1 MLETLEASNTALTDI
16 DLSNNLEIKNLNLA
30 GCSSMHILDVTK
42 NVALVNLNVSGTSLA
57 TLDVTKNVAL
67 ATLTINGCPITTLKT
82 IKSLPIIGQY
92 VVPDGELGVVFY
104 STDSVVKIVSKDVT
118 IAEWGYYGT
127 TTNANS
133 KTDGESNTDKIVA
146 KSPAAQWS
154 RAKGSS
160 WYLPAL
166 DELKA
171 VYNNKSK
178 LNATLSSPSVG
189 GTQFGTN
196 YYWSS
201 TEDSNSNAY
210 SVDFSSGSTYYY
222 GYKDGTSSVRAVR
235 AL

>member
-1 MLETLEASNTALTDI
+1 MKL
-16 DLSNNLEIKNLNLA
+16 KQ
-30 GCSSMHILDVTK
+30 
-42 NVALVNLNVSGTSLA
+42 
-57 TLDVTKNVAL
+57 
-67 ATLTINGCPITTLKT
+67 NG
-82 IKSLPIIGQY
+82 
-92 VVPDGELGVVFY
+92 
-104 STDSVVKIVSKDVT
+104 
-118 IAEWGYYGT
+118 GYYGT

-146 KSPAAQWS
+146 KSPAAQWC
-154 RAKGSS
+154 RAKGTS

-201 TEDSNSNAY
+201 TEYSNYSAY
-210 SVDFSSGSTYYY
+210 YVSFSSGNADYDP
-222 GYKDGTSSVRAVR
+222 KDRTCSVRAVR

>member
-1 MLETLEASNTALTDI
+1 
-16 DLSNNLEIKNLNLA
+16 
-30 GCSSMHILDVTK
+30 MHILDVTK
-42 NVALVNLNVSGTSLA
+42 NVALVNLNVGGTSLE
-57 TLDVTKNVAL
+57 TLDVSKNVAL
-67 ATLTINGCPITTLKT
+67 VTLTINGCPITSLKT

-92 VVPDGELGVVFY
+92 VVPDGVLGVVFY
-104 STDSVVKIVSKDVT
+104 STDSVVKIVSKDET
-118 IAEWGYYGT
+118 KAEWGYYGT

-146 KSPAAQWS
+146 KSPAAQWC

-201 TEDSNSNAY
+201 TESNNSDA
-210 SVDFSSGSTYYY
+210 STVHFSSGDTYYY
-222 GYKDGTSSVRAVR
+222 YGKDDTCSVRAVR
-235 AL
+235 TL

>member
-1 MLETLEASNTALTDI
+1 MKHYEYVS
-16 DLSNNLEIKNLNLA
+16 
-30 GCSSMHILDVTK
+30 K

-67 ATLTINGCPITTLKT
+67 ATLTINGCPITSLKT

-92 VVPDGELGVVFY
+92 VVPDGVLGVVFY
-104 STDSVVKIVSKDVT
+104 STDSVVKIVSKDET
-118 IAEWGYYGT
+118 EAEWGYYGT

-146 KSPAAQWS
+146 KSPAAQWC

-189 GTQFGTN
+189 GTQLGTN

-201 TEDSNSNAY
+201 SESGNHYACY
-210 SVDFSSGSTYYY
+210 VYFSSGTTSNDGKNNTY
-222 GYKDGTSSVRAVR
+222 SVRAVR